1 MKIIQ
6 LVGARPQFV
15 KLAPLS
21 KVIRAAGHEEL
32 IVHSGQHYDIQMN
45 EVFFRDMEIPA
56 PDYNLSVGSG
66 TQALQTAEILSLLE
80 PILITQKPDLL
91 IVYGDTN
98 TTLAGALAAAK
109 LQIKIAHVEA
119 CLRSFNRS
127 MPEEINRIV
136 TDHVS
141 DILLAPTP
149 MAMENA
155 KREGLSD
162 KCSLVGDIM
171 VDSLLFG
178 IGKARAQSKVLQ
190 ELKIRQDEKFH
201 LLTLHR
207 PYNVDSP
214 QNLEHILGSL
224 DTLGARVVF
233 PVHPRTRQVL
243 QNMRRKQFSHIN
255 FVGPQAYLD
264 FLMLMDN
271 CAMML
276 SDSGGIQK
284 EAYILQKPCVTLRPE
299 TEWVETVQS
308 GWNKLLPPDDPT
320 FPNAIKDFRPPSE
333 HPDIFGKDV
342 SQKILGVIDN

>member
-1 MKIIQ
+1 
-6 LVGARPQFV
+6 
-15 KLAPLS
+15 
-21 KVIRAAGHEEL
+21 
-32 IVHSGQHYDIQMN
+32 
-45 EVFFRDMEIPA
+45 
-56 PDYNLSVGSG
+56 
-66 TQALQTAEILSLLE
+66 LE
-80 PILITQKPDLL
+80 PILIKQSPDLL

-109 LQIKIAHVEA
+109 LQIRIAHVEA

-178 IGKARAQSKVLQ
+178 IGKARSQSQVLQ
-190 ELKIRQDEKFH
+190 ELKISENEKFH

-214 QNLEHILGSL
+214 QNLEHILSSL
-224 DTLGARVVF
+224 DTLGTRVVF

-243 QNMRRKQFSHIN
+243 QNMQRKQFSHIN

-308 GWNKLLPPDDPT
+308 GWNMLLPTDDPA
-320 FPNAIKDFRPPSE
+320 FPNAIKDFQPPSE

-342 SQKILGVIDN
+342 AHNILEVIEN

>member
-66 TQALQTAEILSLLE
+66 SQALQTAEILSLLE
-80 PILITQKPDLL
+80 PILIKQSPDLL

-141 DILLAPTP
+141 DILLAPDR
-149 MAMENA
+149 
-155 KREGLSD
+155 KS
-162 KCSLVGDIM
+162 
-171 VDSLLFG
+171 
-178 IGKARAQSKVLQ
+178 
-190 ELKIRQDEKFH
+190 
-201 LLTLHR
+201 
-207 PYNVDSP
+207 
-214 QNLEHILGSL
+214 
-224 DTLGARVVF
+224 VV
-233 PVHPRTRQVL
+233 
-243 QNMRRKQFSHIN
+243 
-255 FVGPQAYLD
+255 
-264 FLMLMDN
+264 
-271 CAMML
+271 
-276 SDSGGIQK
+276 
-284 EAYILQKPCVTLRPE
+284 
-299 TEWVETVQS
+299 
-308 GWNKLLPPDDPT
+308 
-320 FPNAIKDFRPPSE
+320 
-333 HPDIFGKDV
+333 
-342 SQKILGVIDN
+342 

>member
-66 TQALQTAEILSLLE
+66 SQALQTAEILSLLE
-80 PILITQKPDLL
+80 PILIKQSPYQL

-109 LQIKIAHVEA
+109 LQIRIAHVEA

-178 IGKARAQSKVLQ
+178 IGKARSQSQVLQ
-190 ELKIRQDEKFH
+190 ELKISENEKFH

-214 QNLEHILGSL
+214 QNLEHILSSL
-224 DTLGARVVF
+224 DTLGTRVVF

-243 QNMRRKQFSHIN
+243 QNMQRKQFSHIN

-308 GWNKLLPPDDPT
+308 GWNMLLPTDDPA
-320 FPNAIKDFRPPSE
+320 FPNAIKDFQPPSE

-342 SQKILGVIDN
+342 AHNILEVIEN